1 MKKEEVRRE
10 AIKLRFKYK
19 SYARIQNILEEKYDY
34 KVSRKT
40 IKLWWNKFN
49 HGNWNLRD
57 DSTKPKLIH
66 YKFYTEELEQ
76 VITLRKIKGYSSYQL
91 RRKLKEKGIFISE
104 STIKRTIRDVGL
116 SRGNKMEG
124 QRLKW
129 VRFERDTPN
138 SMWQIDGTQYHG
150 LWMIP
155 IEDDC
160 SRYCISIGL
169 FEHNT
174 TENMIKLLEEAITK
188 LGKPR
193 EILTDNGSE
202 FGGTGSGDNEFDKW
216 CDKQGIKH
224 IRSGIHKPT
233 TVGKIGR
240 LQFTIVSELPYCFND
255 LEYFRW
261 RYNTDRPHRSLNGLT
276 PNQVYF
282 EYTRYRKY
290 LLEKKEMIEGVG
302 GNMW

>member
-19 SYARIQNILEEKYDY
+19 SYARIQKIIEEKYKY
-34 KVSRKT
+34 KISRKA
-40 IKLWWNKFN
+40 IKLWWNRFN
-49 HGNWNLRD
+49 KGDWNLKD
-57 DSTKPKLIH
+57 NSKKPKTIH
-66 YKFYTEELEQ
+66 YKFYAEDIEQ
-76 VITLRKIKGYSSYQL
+76 AIWLRNIKGYSSYQL
-91 RRKLKEKGIFISE
+91 KIKLNQLGIFMSE
-104 STIKRTIRDVGL
+104 STIKRIVKNVGL

-129 VRFERDTPN
+129 VKFERDTPN

-160 SRYCISIGL
+160 SRYCIAIGL

-174 TENMIKLLEEAITK
+174 TENIIKLLEEAIAK

-216 CDKQGIKH
+216 CNRQGINH
-224 IRSGIHKPT
+224 IRSAIHKPT

-261 RYNTDRPHRSLNGLT
+261 RYNCDRPHRSLSGLT

-282 EYTRYRKY
+282 EYTRHRKC
-290 LLEKKEMIEGVG
+290 LLNRKEMVEGIG